1 MNDVYQTVYFKNDK
15 LGISTVDPTHSL
27 DVSGNALIR
36 SDLFVNGNSILKDIS
51 ANDVSFNNLNVLSS
65 ATFLDLSS
73 NNAYFTKVK
82 SNLIPETLVTDIS
95 NVSQLTLGNSENIWK
110 SSHIMDISVNKI
122 SALFGS
128 DVSKNIII
136 DGNLVPEPAT
146 FRDPSNNINSKF
158 SLGTFNNRWK
168 SLYVSDKTVFIGGSA
183 LGVKASEQEQTDGSK
198 KTIIELVFVPEAKD
212 DTNNDTTN
220 TTQNQV
226 DTQPSI
232 SIARGE
238 FVSKTQEVVD
248 EETGEVKQ
256 VEVFEPVEDSFAA
269 ASLLELADVDISK
282 NQLKDGDKLI
292 YDTEKEKFV
301 IGVKDTVNNSNQTF
315 AEILTQQPQKF
326 TIDSS
331 SNSTGSITLNWNY
344 DDILLKDASFN
355 NMKLTHIPSTN
366 VKDGMIPF
374 IDMLHVDISGTT
386 HGNLSSVDN
395 NTWINYNKGD
405 YDSNGDRIIATS
417 ESYDTNPFKQLVI
430 QKTRNPSTSVERILS
445 EAGFPISFR
454 IYGKN
459 NTYDSDEKRV
469 ERALYFNNLEFLTAQ
484 PPDIP
489 TFSSETVSS
498 TLILNYSSGLAETGA
513 SDSLAKIIEAK
524 INYQEIGREVSQ
536 HALSSQTNNSFDST
550 QTFSSL
556 NISSNSTITLTVNQN
571 LRKGTKYK
579 YRISAKNDLNVNH
592 SSFSD
597 FINSNSFTNIPTSN
611 LGTNLSFSESSTKTS
626 IASDNLSGSSRIYI
640 NLFAGTDTT
649 TVFVPRVNNSTNSDL
664 QLSSNTFY
672 GASLDDQNDLANIQV
687 FINGST
693 NVTQTAIFNGYDTTA
708 NNNTFNNV
716 TNSSSAVGS
725 DSNQFDFVSISSD
738 DIYSSN
744 TNDRGFLL
752 KGNVVMNSIQR
763 KDITSLFGSASNT
776 AKSIKYEYRRDTT
789 NNGGSNNTTTTP
801 FLLYVDDF
809 SSQPLMV
816 KVDPTISVTSI
827 IYNMGIPSVHKF
839 NIVFNTSSGDT
850 SRKYTQM
857 NSIHK
862 FVRGDLKIADITIN
876 GASPDINKTSTQNIL
891 LSGINQINNTGEY
904 NLTNTNF
911 ASSITPYYQDIQYS
925 SSRLTTSNTLSIS
938 EKTYSLITGNS
949 GKTETLTTLT
959 MNHFCDR
966 NSFSSFTGSNPSTN
980 APSNLFEINDI
991 SVFGSNM
998 SQFTPTA
1005 YTTHTQKVEDSTL
1018 LFINNKFRTNANQSY
1033 PNISS
1038 FSYQGSVTSVNA
1050 SSGYT
1055 SAMATTAHDLDG
1067 ASNTNGGYKWIGF
1080 KFTSSNISTDSG
1092 TNISYVNI
1100 YSLINSYFN
1109 SGIMDKIR
1117 TGDSNTIGIVK
1128 LGSKIGNLSAGF
1140 NSLSTWFSQD
1150 TSNKTLNSIL
1160 SNASHGSAHQVS
1172 TTNWGPAL
1180 DPNDSDISSG
1190 IFIFI
1195 GLKNSVSL

>member
-15 LGISTVDPTHSL
+15 LGISTLDPTQSL

-51 ANDVSFNNLNVLSS
+51 ANDVSFNNLNVLNS

-82 SNLIPETLVTDIS
+82 SNLLPDTLVTDIS

-110 SSHIMDISVNKI
+110 SSHIRDISVNKI
-122 SALFGS
+122 GALFGS
-128 DVSKNIII
+128 DISKNIIFE
-136 DGNLVPEPAT
+136 GNLVPEPTT

-183 LGVKASEQEQTDGSK
+183 LGVKASEQEQSDGSK

-212 DTNNDTTN
+212 DT
-220 TTQNQV
+220 V

-238 FVSKTQEVVD
+238 FISKTQEVVD
-248 EETGEVKQ
+248 EDTGEVKQ
-256 VEVFEPVEDSFAA
+256 IEVIEAVEESFAA
-269 ASLLELADVDISK
+269 AKLLDLADVDISK
-282 NQLKDGDKLI
+282 NELNDGDKLI
-292 YDTEKEKFV
+292 YDTQKEKFV

-326 TIDSS
+326 TLDSS

-344 DDILLKDASFN
+344 DDILLKDASLN
-355 NMKLTHIPSTN
+355 NMKLTHISSTN

-386 HGNLSSVDN
+386 HGNTESAYN

-405 YDSNGDRIIATS
+405 YINNGDRTIGTN
-417 ESYDTNPFKQLVI
+417 ESYDSNSFKKLII

-459 NTYDSDEKRV
+459 NTYDSDEKRT

-484 PPDIP
+484 TPDVP
-489 TFSSETVSS
+489 LFSSESISS
-498 TLILNYSSGLAETGA
+498 TLGLNYNSRLTETGA
-513 SDSLAKIIEAK
+513 SESLAKIIEAK

-536 HALSSQTNNSFDST
+536 HVLASQTNSTDRT

-556 NISSNSTITLTVNQN
+556 NISSNSTISLNVNQN

-579 YRISAKNDLNVNH
+579 YRISAKNNLNENH
-592 SSFSD
+592 TSFSL
-597 FINSNSFTNIPTSN
+597 FTNSTSFTNIPTSN
-611 LGTNLSFSESSTKTS
+611 LGTNLSFTENSSKTN
-626 IASDNLSGSSRIYI
+626 IASDNLNSSNRIYI
-640 NLFAGTDTT
+640 NLSAGTDNTN
-649 TVFVPRVNNSTNSDL
+649 VFVPRVNNSSNSDF
-664 QLSSNTFY
+664 QLSSNSFY
-672 GASLDDQNDLANIQV
+672 GASLDNKTGLANIKV
-687 FINGST
+687 FINGEA
-693 NVTQTAIFNGYDTTA
+693 TAIQDASFNGYDITA
-708 NNNTFNNV
+708 TNNTFNNI
-716 TNSSSAVGS
+716 TNTSSAQGE
-725 DSNQFDFVSISSD
+725 DSNQFDFVSVSTD

-752 KGNVVMNSIQR
+752 KGNLVMNTIQR
-763 KDITSLFGSASNT
+763 KDITSLFGAASN
-776 AKSIKYEYRRDTT
+776 AQKSIKYEYRRDTP
-789 NNGGSNNTTTTP
+789 NNGGSNNIPTSP

-809 SSQPLMV
+809 SLNPSMV

-839 NIVFNTSSGDT
+839 NIVFNTSTGDT

-857 NSIHK
+857 NSTHK
-862 FVRGDLKIADITIN
+862 FVRGDLKIADITIT
-876 GASPDINKTSTQNIL
+876 GSSPNINKTNIQNIL
-891 LSGINQINNTGEY
+891 LSGISEINDTGIY
-904 NLTNTNF
+904 TLGNTNF
-911 ASSITPYYQDIQYS
+911 ASDITSYYKDIQYTS
-925 SSRLTTSNTLSIS
+925 SKLNTGNTLSIS
-938 EKTYSLITGNS
+938 EKTYSLITGIN
-949 GKTETLTTLT
+949 GKSEESTILS

-966 NSFSSFTGSNPSTN
+966 DSFSSFTSSNPSSR
-980 APSNLFEINDI
+980 APDNLYEISDI
-991 SVFGSNM
+991 SVLGSNM
-998 SQFTPTA
+998 SSFTPVP
-1005 YTTHTQKVEDSTL
+1005 YTTHTQKVNDSTL

-1033 PNISS
+1033 PDISS
-1038 FSYQGSVTSVNA
+1038 FSYQGNTINTN
-1050 SSGYT
+1050 SGYT
-1055 SAMATTAHDLDG
+1055 SAMAATAYGLDG
-1067 ASNTNGGYKWIGF
+1067 VSNTNGGYKWIGF

-1100 YSLINSYFN
+1100 YSLLNGYFN
-1109 SGIMDKIR
+1109 SGIIDKIR
-1117 TGDSNTIGIVK
+1117 TGNLDTRGIVK

-1140 NSLSTWFSQD
+1140 NSLSTWFLQD
-1150 TSNKTLNSIL
+1150 TSNKTLSSIL

-1172 TTNWGPAL
+1172 TSNWGPAL

>member
-1 MNDVYQTVYFKNDK
+1 MNDIYQTAYFKNDK
-15 LGISTVDPTHSL
+15 LGVSTLDPQQTL
-27 DVSGNALIR
+27 DVSGTAIIR
-36 SDLFVNGNSILKDIS
+36 DNVY
-51 ANDVSFNNLNVLSS
+51 FNEIG
-65 ATFLDLSS
+65 
-73 NNAYFTKVK
+73 
-82 SNLIPETLVTDIS
+82 SNLIPNTTVTDIS
-95 NVSQLTLGNSENIWK
+95 NVSQLSIGNSGSIWN

-122 SALFGS
+122 GALFGS
-128 DVSKNIII
+128 DASKNIIFE
-136 DGNLVPEPAT
+136 GNLVPEPNK
-146 FRDPSNNINSKF
+146 FRDISNNINSKF

-183 LGVKASEQEQTDGSK
+183 LGVKASEKEQSDGSK
-198 KTIIELVFVPEAKD
+198 KTVIELVFVPEAKD
-212 DTNNDTTN
+212 DTNNTDSTDE
-220 TTQNQV
+220 TQNQV

-248 EETGEVKQ
+248 EDTGEVKQ
-256 VEVFEPVEDSFAA
+256 VEVIEPVEESFAA
-269 ASLLELADVDISK
+269 AKLLDLADVDISK
-282 NQLKDGDKLI
+282 NKLNDGDKLI
-292 YDTEKEKFV
+292 YDTQKEKFV

-326 TIDSS
+326 TLDNS

-344 DDILLKDASFN
+344 DDILLKDASLN
-355 NMKLTHIPSTN
+355 NMKLTHISPTN

-374 IDMLHVDISGTT
+374 IDKLHVDISGTT
-386 HGNLSSVDN
+386 HGNTGSADN

-405 YDSNGDRIIATS
+405 YDNNGDRTIGTN
-417 ESYDTNPFKQLVI
+417 ESYDTNSFKQLII
-430 QKTRNPSTSVERILS
+430 QKTRNPSSSVERILS
-445 EAGFPISFR
+445 EAGHPISFR

-459 NTYDSDEKRV
+459 NTYDSDEKRI

-489 TFSSETVSS
+489 SFSSESVSS
-498 TLILNYSSGLAETGA
+498 TLLLNYSSGLAETGA

-536 HALSSQTNNSFDST
+536 HALASQTNNSFDST

-592 SSFSD
+592 SSFSNFRD
-597 FINSNSFTNIPTSN
+597 SNSFTNIPTSN

-640 NLFAGTDTT
+640 NLSAGTDNTN
-649 TVFVPRVNNSTNSDL
+649 VFVPSVNIPSI
-664 QLSSNTFY
+664 QLSSNSFY
-672 GASLDDQNDLANIQV
+672 GASLDEQNDLANIQV

-708 NNNTFNNV
+708 NNNTFNNI
-716 TNSSSAVGS
+716 TNTSSAQG
-725 DSNQFDFVSISSD
+725 DDNNRFDFVSISTD
-738 DIYSSN
+738 DIYSTS
-744 TNDRGFLL
+744 TNDRGFRL
-752 KGNVVMNSIQR
+752 KGNITMNSIKR
-763 KDITSLFGSASNT
+763 KDITSLFGAASNT
-776 AKSIKYEYRRDTT
+776 AKSIKYEYRRDTRI
-789 NNGGSNNTTTTP
+789 GGSINISTSP

-809 SSQPLMV
+809 SLDPSISN
-816 KVDPTISVTSI
+816 KDTPTISVTSI

-839 NIVFNTSSGDT
+839 DIVFNTSSGDT

-857 NSIHK
+857 NSTHK
-862 FVRGDLKIADITIN
+862 FVRGDLKIADIRTT
-876 GASPDINKTSTQNIL
+876 GSSPDINQKSTQNIL
-891 LSGINQINNTGEY
+891 LSSINQINNTGEY

-911 ASSITPYYQDIQYS
+911 ASSITPYYQNIQYS

-938 EKTYSLITGNS
+938 EKTYSLTTGNS
-949 GKTETLTTLT
+949 GKTESSTTLT

-966 NSFSSFTGSNPSTN
+966 NSFSSFTSSNPTTN
-980 APSNLFEINDI
+980 TPSNLYQISDI
-991 SVFGSNM
+991 SVLGSNM
-998 SQFTPTA
+998 SQFTPVL
-1005 YTTHTQKVEDSTL
+1005 YTTHTQKVNDSTL

-1033 PNISS
+1033 PDISS
-1038 FSYQGSVTSVNA
+1038 FSYQGNTINTN
-1050 SSGYT
+1050 SGYT
-1055 SAMATTAHDLDG
+1055 SAMAATAYGLDG
-1067 ASNTNGGYKWIGF
+1067 VSNTNGGYKWIGF

-1100 YSLINSYFN
+1100 YSLLNSYFN
-1109 SGIMDKIR
+1109 SGIIEKIR
-1117 TGDSNTIGIVK
+1117 TGNLNTRGIVK

-1140 NSLSTWFSQD
+1140 YSLSTWFSQD
-1150 TSNKTLNSIL
+1150 TSGKTLNSIL
-1160 SNASHGSAHQVS
+1160 SNASHGCAHQVS
-1172 TTNWGPAL
+1172 TSNWGPAL
-1180 DPNDSDISSG
+1180 DPNDGDISSG